1 MPRYRRY
8 KKALTRTKT
17 RYSSHAVTFQNQ
29 EDTFSQV
36 QNRFIAFYDFVRN
49 TPDTV
54 HPAPPKIKVKRV
66 NVEGVFGVY
75 DPAQQVYSPGLLL
88 VAEAIIMY
96 IPQIVVSSLSSGE
109 ASETRE
115 SFFVQLVAD
124 HPEWIMGRKYIPV
137 DFISGVP
144 SIRKA
149 TPFKLSTY
157 LSRNLNSGDSIM
169 LIMAVTSHGSA
180 VQVYQIAY
188 EGRITYFTRDN

>member
-8 KKALTRTKT
+8 RKAIITKP

-36 QNRFIAFYDFVRN
+36 QNRYIAFYDFVRN
-49 TPDTV
+49 TPDTQ

-66 NVEGVFGVY
+66 TVEGVFGVY
-75 DPAQQVYSPGLLL
+75 DPAVQTYSPGLLL
-88 VAEAIIMY
+88 VAEAIVMY
-96 IPQIVVSSLSSGE
+96 IPQIVIASIPSGE
-109 ASETRE
+109 VTENRET
-115 SFFVQLVAD
+115 FFVQLVAD
-124 HPEWIMGRKYIPV
+124 HPEWIMGRKYIPI

-149 TPFKLSTY
+149 TPFKFSTR
-157 LSRNLNSGDSIM
+157 LSRNLNSGDSVM
-169 LIMAVTSHGSA
+169 LIMAVTSHGSSTG
-180 VQVYQIAY
+180 VYQIAY